1 MSTLAHKGRVYQ
13 IGGEGFLLEPDQ
25 WDENFAEGMAPQ
37 VKIHDTLSNQHW
49 AIIHYIRKVFV
60 EEGRCPL
67 IYEVC
72 RENKLHLT
80 DLQRL
85 FPTGYQRG
93 ACRVAGI
100 TYRVG
105 YLGDA
110 WQPQGERKAAVATT
124 PEKIYRV
131 DVRGFLVDPD
141 EWDEEFAVA
150 KAFEMKVPGKLGDR
164 HWSLIRFLR
173 DKYKRDG
180 TVPTVYETCEAH
192 KLEIDDLE
200 YMFPDGYHR
209 GVVKIAG
216 LRL

>member
-13 IGGEGFLLEPDQ
+13 IGGEGFLMNPDQ
-25 WDENFAEGMAPQ
+25 WDENFAEGMALQ
-37 VKIHDTLSNQHW
+37 VKIHDTLSDQHW
-49 AIIHYIRKVFV
+49 AIIHYIRGIFV
-60 EEGRCPL
+60 NEGRCPL
-67 IYEVC
+67 VYEVC

-93 ACRVAGI
+93 ACRLAGI
-100 TYRVG
+100 TYREG

-110 WQPQGERKAAVATT
+110 RRPKGEQKVAVAT
-124 PEKIYRV
+124 PEKTYRV

-150 KAFEMKVPGKLGDR
+150 KAFEMKVPGTLAEK
-164 HWSLIRFLR
+164 HWRLIRFLR
-173 DKYKRDG
+173 EEYKRDG
-180 TVPTVYETCEAH
+180 IVPTVYKTCEIH
-192 KLEIDDLE
+192 GLEIDDLE